1 MLFRVTIDKMCP
13 VNIVIEFR
21 KTDIMNQKTDFII
34 IGASILDVLA
44 QPVASNVFETGSV
57 SARHT
62 VMHTGGDALNEA
74 TVLAALG
81 PSVRLVSKV
90 GTDYAGN
97 YIKNHCRLAKIDTS
111 FLKEDDSL
119 ETGINLV
126 LVDDSGER
134 HFITSQNGSLRK
146 LCPADIPDVALCQ
159 AKYLCFASIFVF
171 PAFDDAALA
180 RLFSRAKANGL
191 ILCADM
197 TKRKNGETLNDMS
210 NSLSFL
216 DYIFPNYDEAGL
228 LTGFTDEDDIADAFL
243 SCGVRCV
250 VLKAGARGC
259 FIKTKAERYWIT
271 AYPHA
276 HCLDTTGA
284 GDTFT
289 ACFLDALN
297 RGMTLPECG
306 RFANAGASI
315 CIERM
320 GATGGIQSR
329 NQVTERYL
337 AMQADQ
343 K

>member
-1 MLFRVTIDKMCP
+1 M
-13 VNIVIEFR
+13 NR
-21 KTDIMNQKTDFII
+21 KNDIMDQKTDFII
-34 IGASILDVLA
+34 IGAAILDVLA
-44 QPVASNVFETGSV
+44 QPVTSDVFDTGSAAA
-57 SARHT
+57 SHT

-74 TVLAALG
+74 AVLAALG
-81 PSVRLVSKV
+81 SSVRLVGKI

-97 YIKNHCRLAKIDTS
+97 YIKDQCRIAEIDTS

-126 LVDDSGER
+126 LVDNSGER

-146 LCPADIPDVALCQ
+146 LCPSDIPDAALCRGT
-159 AKYLCFASIFVF
+159 YLCFASIFVF

-180 RLFSRAKANGL
+180 RLFSGAKAKGL

-197 TKRKNGETLNDMS
+197 TKRKNGETLSDMK
-210 NSLSFL
+210 NSLAFL
-216 DYIFPNYDEAGL
+216 DYIFPNYDEASL
-228 LTGFTDEDDIADAFL
+228 LTGLTDEDEIADAFL
-243 SCGVRCV
+243 SCGVGCV
-250 VLKAGARGC
+250 VLKSGVRGC
-259 FIKTKAERYWIT
+259 FIKTKEERYWISS
-271 AYPHA
+271 YPHA
-276 HCLDTTGA
+276 YCLDTTGA

-320 GATGGIQSR
+320 GATGGIGSR
-329 NQVTERYL
+329 SQVMERYL
-337 AMQADQ
+337 TMHDDHR
-343 K
+343 